1 MNVLTET
8 QRRVANDCLH
18 EVSRER
24 RHLVVALSGAHAYG
38 FPSPDS
44 DLDLKAIHI
53 APTSTFLGLDEP
65 KLTADFMRIVE
76 GVELDYTS
84 NEIGPALRGILSGN
98 GNYLER
104 VLGELILRTSP
115 EHDELVP
122 LCRAALS
129 RRVHHHYRGFAKQQH
144 GAVLR
149 EAEPPAK
156 RVLYVLR
163 VALTG
168 IHLLKSGELVA
179 DLTELMDEHGFGEA
193 RALVE
198 AKRAGE
204 LTRLDAA
211 AKARWLGHLER
222 ALTMLDAAYPTSC
235 LPPEPPNK
243 ADLNAWLVET
253 RRKALD

>member
-8 QRRVANDCLH
+8 QRRVADDLLN

-24 RHLVVALSGAHAYG
+24 RHLVIALSGAHAYG

-53 APTSTFLGLDEP
+53 APTAEILGLDEP
-65 KLTADFMRIVE
+65 KMTADVMRTVE

-84 NEIGPALRGILSGN
+84 NEIGGVLRGVLAGN

-104 VLGELILRTSP
+104 VLGKLILRTSP
-115 EHDELVP
+115 EHEELIG

-144 GAVLR
+144 GAVMR

-156 RVLYVLR
+156 RMLYVLR

-168 IHLLKSGELVA
+168 IHVLKSGELVA

-204 LTRLDAA
+204 LTLLDAA
-211 AKARWLGHLER
+211 AKERWMTHLER
-222 ALTMLDAAYPTSC
+222 ALTMLDAAHATSC

-243 ADLNAWLVET
+243 PDLNAWLVET
-253 RRKALD
+253 RKKGFD